1 LALEQHE
8 DALAGTTESLHL
20 VKTMPDYDFWMER
33 LVYTHARALRGSGRH
48 DEAMDA
54 LRQAYEGVME
64 TAGKMKSEAFCR
76 GWLEGVPANRAI
88 LAEWQ
93 NKT

>member
-1 LALEQHE
+1 
-8 DALAGTTESLHL
+8 
-20 VKTMPDYDFWMER
+20 MER